1 MINNYNDIYLDRS
14 GVENAWRVG
23 LPFYQKLVVPNPGG
37 ANRIGFSKEEKQAKL
52 LEMKWMAEAGME
64 IKEDGAGN
72 MFGRFQGRDKN
83 LPILLSY
90 CI

>member
-1 MINNYNDIYLDRS
+1 MASRIAILSEIGCTES
-14 GVENAWRVG
+14 G
-23 LPFYQKLVVPNPGG
+23 GG